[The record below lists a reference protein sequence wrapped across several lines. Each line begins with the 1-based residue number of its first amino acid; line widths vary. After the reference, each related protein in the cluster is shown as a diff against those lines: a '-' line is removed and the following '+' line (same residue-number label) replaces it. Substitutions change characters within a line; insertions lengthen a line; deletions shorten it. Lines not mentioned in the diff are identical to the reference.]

1 MIKKFPEYLH
11 RPFQVLW
18 WEVDE
23 LGLYAL
29 VLLTW
34 LIFENILALIIPL
47 FLATR
52 YSSFKKRYPRGFIK
66 HFIYFL
72 GFSSFK
78 LYPDYWIDRFN
89 E

>member
-23 LGLYAL
+23 LGLYTVAL
-29 VLLTW
+29 VIGM
-34 LIFENILALIIPL
+34 IFEHILAWIIPI
-47 FLATR
+47 FLVTR
-52 YSSFKKRYPRGFIK
+52 YSAYKKRYPRGFIK
-66 HFIYFL
+66 HFLYFTGL
-72 GFSSFK
+72 VK
-78 LYPDYWIDRFN
+78 LEGYPDYWVEKFN